1 MVLKGKTL
9 VKQEPLSLKK
19 SQYRSWDL
27 KSSSFKIFNGLVA
40 DVKHYSC
47 ASMCKKSEHG
57 RKEVDEIHEFK
68 LCRLQWM
75 IVNVY
80 CLYVILVGNLGISRC
95 LLCLSSRCFTFQV
108 CRRRGT
114 SQSIQSWICSS
125 PKTEAVPHPPNL
137 EEGQDCYSKQ
147 HLKLL
152 QELALCLITCKEA
165 FE

>member
-9 VKQEPLSLKK
+9 VTQEPLSLKK
-19 SQYRSWDL
+19 SQYSSWDL

-68 LCRLQWM
+68 LCTLQSM
-75 IVNVY
+75 SIVF
-80 CLYVILVGNLGISRC
+80 YVILIGNLGISRC

-125 PKTEAVPHPPNL
+125 PKTEAVPHPANL

-152 QELALCLITCKEA
+152 QELALCLVTCKEA

>member
-19 SQYRSWDL
+19 SQYSSWDL

-68 LCRLQWM
+68 LCTLQSIS
-75 IVNVY
+75 IVF
-80 CLYVILVGNLGISRC
+80 YVILIDREFGNLSMLVVLVVS
-95 LLCLSSRCFTFQV
+95 LLHVPGVSQTGYLSEH
-108 CRRRGT
+108 
-114 SQSIQSWICSS
+114 
-125 PKTEAVPHPPNL
+125 PKL
-137 EEGQDCYSKQ
+137 DLFFSKN
-147 HLKLL
+147 
-152 QELALCLITCKEA
+152 
-165 FE
+165 